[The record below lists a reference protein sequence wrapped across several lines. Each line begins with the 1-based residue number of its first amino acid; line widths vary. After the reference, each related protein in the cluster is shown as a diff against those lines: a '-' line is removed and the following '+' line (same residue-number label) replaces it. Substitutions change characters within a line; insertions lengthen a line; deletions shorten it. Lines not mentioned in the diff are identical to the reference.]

1 MNDIIVVKPE
11 KCVGCNACIRN
22 CPAPEANITK
32 MLENGKYIT
41 TVNSDKC
48 IGCGQCIRTCT
59 HGARDYIDD
68 TRICMQRLTKDKTI
82 ILVTSAIRT
91 SFPNH
96 WVGIL
101 DWFKSKGC
109 LIYDVSLGADIST
122 WAHLRAFEARKIS
135 KVISQ
140 SCPAV
145 MRYIQTYQPSLIKNI
160 TPVLSPVGCTVAYIK
175 KYLRRTN
182 PIAILSPCIAQK
194 TEFADSNLV
203 EYNVTFRKLKEYFDS
218 NGIVISAHSD
228 QIYDYQFDD
237 QQGQLGTIYSRPGG
251 MKDNL
256 LLHEPELNI
265 LNSEGVCRIY
275 DELDIYANIQDA
287 KRPEVFDILSCEF
300 GCNLGPASGSK
311 NSPFDS
317 MHIMKEIERESK
329 KRRKTGVFRP
339 GEDKLFKKFDE
350 DLVLDDFM
358 KNFKPVPPSP
368 VLSEKQLDAVY
379 KLLGK
384 ETEADK
390 HYDCRACGYNSCH
403 EMATAI
409 CRGLN
414 LPSNCVVNT
423 KKDLA
428 VRHNELKSKE
438 EKYNLNR
445 ASCFA
450 LSNELRS
457 KMDSIKEN
465 LVTISE
471 STNKTSERAKVVND
485 LLTNII
491 TFCKNNE
498 ILTSDSISQMIVI
511 LETTLKAFNALDENV
526 SATNKSS
533 GMITQSVSEVKELIE
548 SINKTLSNISDSDAD
563 ENTNLN

>member
-41 TVNSDKC
+41 AVNSDKC

-59 HGARDYIDD
+59 HNARDYIDD
-68 TRICMQRLTKDKTI
+68 TRMCMQRLTKDKTI
-82 ILVTSAIRT
+82 ILVSPAIRT
-91 SFPNH
+91 AFPNH

-109 LIYDVSLGADIST
+109 IIYDVSFGADIST
-122 WAHLRAFEARKIS
+122 WAHLRAFEGRKIS

-145 MRYIQTYQPSLIKNI
+145 IRYIHTYEPSIIKNI
-160 TPVLSPVGCTVAYIK
+160 SPVLSPVGCIVAYIK

-182 PIAILSPCIAQK
+182 PIAVLSPCIAQK
-194 TEFADSNLV
+194 TEFTDSGLV
-203 EYNVTFRKLKEYFDS
+203 EYNITFRKLKEYFDS
-218 NGIVISAHSD
+218 NGIVISAHAD
-228 QIYDYQFDD
+228 NIYDYQFDD
-237 QQGQLGTIYSRPGG
+237 QQGQFGTVYTRPGG

-256 LLHEPELNI
+256 LLHDSELNI
-265 LNSEGVCRIY
+265 LNSEGVFRIY
-275 DELDIYANIQDA
+275 DELGVYANIQDV
-287 KRPEVFDILSCEF
+287 KRPELFDILSCEF
-300 GCNLGPASGSK
+300 GCNHGPASASK
-311 NSPFDS
+311 SNAFDS
-317 MHIMKEIERESK
+317 MHIMKQIEGEAK

-350 DLVLDDFM
+350 ELVLDDFL
-358 KNFKPVPPSP
+358 KSFKSAPPSP

-379 KLLGK
+379 KLMGK
-384 ETEADK
+384 ETESDK

-403 EMATAI
+403 DMATAI

-414 LPSNCVVNT
+414 YPSNCVVYT
-423 KKDLA
+423 KKELA
-428 VRHNELKSKE
+428 VCHDELKSKE
-438 EKYNLNR
+438 EKNNFTK

-450 LSNELRS
+450 LSNELCS
-457 KMDSIKEN
+457 KIDNIKKN
-465 LVTISE
+465 LATISE
-471 STNKTSERAKVVND
+471 STNKTSDRAKVVND

-511 LETTLKAFNALDENV
+511 LETTLKAFSALDDNI
-526 SATNKSS
+526 SATNQSS
-533 GMITQSVSEVKELIE
+533 AMINQSVSEVKELIE
-548 SINKTLSNISDSDAD
+548 SINKTLSNTSDSDAD
-563 ENTNLN
+563 ENSILN